1 MSGTAGSTLD
11 AAQPQARTIGIVTV
25 LYNSD
30 DVLEGFFRSLAQ
42 SVRRDYAIRLFVIDN
57 SPHDRGSLASR
68 RMAADAGLDATVVYN
83 NANLGVARGN
93 NQGIELAL
101 ADGCSHVL
109 LANNDVEFEP
119 ATITTLLEALESSD
133 ASACTPKIRYFDSG
147 RIWFVQGRFRP
158 WTMQVDHLDIGQADG
173 TQFDG
178 IARSDY
184 APTCFMLFRAELF
197 GELGLM
203 DEQYFVYY
211 DDADFLWRMKQ
222 AGRWLKVVPAA
233 IVLHKVSS
241 STGGDFTPFSIY
253 YSNRNRVY
261 FARKHLRGL
270 QRVVALSYVLATRC
284 VQALMLP
291 RPSSAKLWQGL
302 RDGYRL
308 HLTRD
313 RTLVSAK

>member
-1 MSGTAGSTLD
+1 MNRVSSSIPD
-11 AAQPQARTIGIVTV
+11 AAQPPAWTIGIVTV

-30 DVLEGFFRSLAQ
+30 EVLEGFFRSLAH
-42 SVRRDYAIRLFVIDN
+42 SAAGAYAIRLYVIDN
-57 SPHDRGSLASR
+57 SPHDRGAETSR
-68 RMAADAGLDATVVYN
+68 RLAAAAGLDATVVYN

-119 ATITTLLEALESSD
+119 ATIGALLDALESSD

-158 WTMQVDHLDIGQADG
+158 WTMQVDHLGIGQADG
-173 TQFDG
+173 TQFDSVS
-178 IARSDY
+178 RSDY
-184 APTCFMLFRAELF
+184 APTCFMLFRAGLF

-222 AGRWLKVVPAA
+222 AGRWLKVAPEA

-270 QRVVALSYVLATRC
+270 QRIVALSYVLATRC

-291 RPSSAKLWQGL
+291 RPSAAKLWQGL

-308 HLTRD
+308 PPSRD
-313 RTLVSAK
+313 RALVSAK